1 MGSNALWVTSGAA
14 TVILALVIAFVFD
27 APTSTYLLTGLVLVV
42 AVFTVITSRR
52 ARGRTPDQ

>member
-1 MGSNALWVTSGAA
+1 MSSNTLWVTSGAA

-42 AVFTVITSRR
+42 AVFTVIT
-52 ARGRTPDQ
+52 